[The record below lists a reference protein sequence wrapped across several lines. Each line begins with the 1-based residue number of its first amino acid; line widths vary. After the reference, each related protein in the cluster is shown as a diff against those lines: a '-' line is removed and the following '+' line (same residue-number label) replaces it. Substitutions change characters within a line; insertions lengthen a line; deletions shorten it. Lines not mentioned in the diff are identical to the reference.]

1 LRSADL
7 LDNLHGWSVQDL
19 DDDDAVLLDTDR
31 SEITTWKQ
39 NYPYSKR
46 MPEDEYEVIK
56 RSLQNEL
63 LKMQSWVKDT
73 GQRVVV
79 LFEGRDAAGKGG
91 TIKRFTQHLN
101 PRRPRGGAGE
111 TRRATTDPVVF
122 PALLQPTSRRR

>member
-19 DDDDAVLLDTDR
+19 DDDAVLLDTDC